1 MSQVVKTCSNIFY
14 GIVHIFRRRWEAQDR
29 NETKVERSYIVEEAR
44 TLFRENKELVDEQEI
59 RLRMMEAEARLTMA
73 EHYGER
79 RRRSLRKMTDLGLV
93 TILRGMIHIHCILV
107 W

>member
-1 MSQVVKTCSNIFY
+1 M
-14 GIVHIFRRRWEAQDR
+14 
-29 NETKVERSYIVEEAR
+29 ERGYIVEEAR
-44 TLFRENKELVDEQEI
+44 TLFRENKQLEDEQEI

-79 RRRSLRKMTDLGLV
+79 ARRSLRKMTDLGLV
-93 TILRGMIHIHCILV
+93 TILRGMIHCILA